1 MVEEFYGKISRSGSN
16 LSDSLEDKLT
26 GDFFG
31 TLRYMDFCDGLQPV
45 LCGALR
51 KSEKQQAESKAAIQL
66 IENVNC
72 TNIKDEEHIKFWP
85 KHDLGELDVLLEFD
99 NCYIGIEVKFQSGL
113 SSDDQLIREANILC
127 DLPKDK
133 KKILLFIAKHE
144 SCISVYRKYKK
155 DISKQGVHFVFASWE
170 DILQSMKDILNGGK
184 GSKYTFG
191 QKLMICDLVRL
202 LTRKDFDTF
211 LSMTNGISDRP
222 DQPIEKKGYFMLD
235 DKNHKDD
242 TMNYKNAAFVVFMTY
257 KNVGK
262 LREAIKSESENEDCE
277 YTFIKNQNKN
287 KEKGYEYPAA
297 GMVNDFWWL
306 FSKEANS
313 GSGGTSLYAINIF
326 LTDTNEDAPSE
337 PIFRVLR
344 YISPNAISKK
354 LTGKK
359 LVDAF
364 DENADAE
371 RNTRDIVVD
380 EIPMTLHQRDIN
392 DSEKHAGLRG
402 CYYVDLPLMS
412 ISEDDIVHIFHIFDE
427 LSKQSDI
434 AYSQQATNEE

>member
-31 TLRYMDFCDGLQPV
+31 TLRYMDFCDGLQPI

-51 KSEKQQAESKAAIQL
+51 KSEKQQAESQAAIQL

-85 KHDLGELDVLLEFD
+85 KHALGELDVLLEFD
-99 NCYIGIEVKFQSGL
+99 NCYIGIEVKFKSGL

-144 SCISVYRKYKK
+144 SCISVYRKYK
-155 DISKQGVHFVFASWE
+155 DIISKDVHFVFASWE
-170 DILQSMKDILNGGK
+170 DILQSMKDILNGEK

-191 QKLMICDLVRL
+191 QKLMISDLIRL

-211 LSMTNGISDRP
+211 LSMTNGIADKRG
-222 DQPIEKKGYFMLD
+222 QLIEKEGYFML
-235 DKNHKDD
+235 NHKDYA
-242 TMNYKNAAFVVFMTY
+242 TNYKNAAFVVFMTY
-257 KNVGK
+257 KNIQK

-297 GMVNDFWWL
+297 GIVNDFWWL

-313 GSGGTSLYAINIF
+313 GSGDTSLYAINIF
-326 LTDTNEDAPSE
+326 LTNTDEADPSE

-344 YISPNAISKK
+344 YISPVAISKN
-354 LTGKK
+354 LTGEN
-359 LVDAF
+359 LAEAF
-364 DENADAE
+364 DKNADAE
-371 RNTRDIVVD
+371 RDTRDIVVD
-380 EIPMTLHQRDIN
+380 EIAMTLHQRDIN
-392 DSEKHAGLRG
+392 NSEKHAGLRG

-412 ISEDDIVHIFHIFDE
+412 ISKDDIKRVFHIFDE

>member
-31 TLRYMDFCDGLQPV
+31 TLRYMDFCDGLQPI

-72 TNIKDEEHIKFWP
+72 TNIRDEEHIKFWP
-85 KHDLGELDVLLEFD
+85 KHDRGELDVLLEFD
-99 NCYIGIEVKFQSGL
+99 NCYIGIEVKFKSGL

-133 KKILLFIAKHE
+133 KKILLFVAKHE

-170 DILQSMKDILNGGK
+170 DILQSMKDILHGGK

-202 LTRKDFDTF
+202 LTRKGFDPF
-211 LSMTNGISDRP
+211 LSMINGISDRP
-222 DQPIEKKGYFMLD
+222 DQSIEKKGYFML
-235 DKNHKDD
+235 NHKDY
-242 TMNYKNAAFVVFMTY
+242 TKNYKDAAFVVFMTY
-257 KNVGK
+257 RNVDK
-262 LREAIKSESENEDCE
+262 LLKAIHSKSQECG
-277 YTFIKNQNKN
+277 YTFIKR
-287 KEKGYEYPAA
+287 YEETHA
-297 GMVNDFWWL
+297 GIVDDLWL
-306 FSKEANS
+306 TFSKEANS
-313 GSGGTSLYAINIF
+313 GSGDTSLYAVNIF
-326 LTDTNEDAPSE
+326 LTNANEEHPSN
-337 PIFRVLR
+337 PTFSVLR
-344 YISPNAISKK
+344 YVSSNAVSKN
-354 LTGKK
+354 LTRKD
-359 LVDAF
+359 LVEALDDTA
-364 DENADAE
+364 NTE
-371 RNTRDIVVD
+371 RNTRDIGVD
-380 EIPMTLHQRDIN
+380 GMTMTLHQRDIN

-412 ISEDDIVHIFHIFDE
+412 ISKDDIRRVFHMFDE

-434 AYSQQATNEE
+434 AYSQQATKEE

>member
-31 TLRYMDFCDGLQPV
+31 TLRYMDFCDGLQPI
-45 LCGALR
+45 LCGALC
-51 KSEKQQAESKAAIQL
+51 KSEKQQAESQAAIQL

-85 KHDLGELDVLLEFD
+85 KHDRGELDVLLEFD

-144 SCISVYRKYKK
+144 SCISIYRKYKK

-191 QKLMICDLVRL
+191 QKLMIRDLVRL

-211 LSMTNGISDRP
+211 LSMTNGIADKLG
-222 DQPIEKKGYFMLD
+222 QLIEKDVHVMLN
-235 DKNHKDD
+235 DKNYKDY
-242 TMNYKNAAFVVFMTY
+242 TTNYKNAAYVVFMTY
-257 KNVGK
+257 KNVEK
-262 LREAIKSESENEDCE
+262 LREAIKSKSEE
-277 YTFIKNQNKN
+277 YGYVFI
-287 KEKGYEYPAA
+287 KGYEEKRA
-297 GMVNDFWWL
+297 GIVDDIWL
-306 FSKEANS
+306 TFSKEANT
-313 GSGGTSLYAINIF
+313 GSGDTSLYAVNIF
-326 LTDTNEDAPSE
+326 LTNTNEDDPSD

-344 YISPNAISKK
+344 YISPNAISKN
-354 LTGKK
+354 LTREN
-359 LVDAF
+359 LADAF
-364 DENADAE
+364 DKNADAE
-371 RNTRDIVVD
+371 RDTCGIVVD

-392 DSEKHAGLRG
+392 NPKDYAGLQG

-412 ISEDDIVHIFHIFDE
+412 ISNDDIVHIFHIFDE

>member
-31 TLRYMDFCDGLQPV
+31 TLRYMDFCDGLQPI

-51 KSEKQQAESKAAIQL
+51 KSEKQQAESQAAIQL
-66 IENVNC
+66 IGNANC

-144 SCISVYRKYKK
+144 SCISIYRKYKK

-184 GSKYTFG
+184 GNNYTFG
-191 QKLMICDLVRL
+191 QKLMISDLIRL
-202 LTRKDFDTF
+202 LTRKDFETF

-222 DQPIEKKGYFMLD
+222 DQPIEEKGYFMID
-235 DKNHKDD
+235 NNKDYA
-242 TMNYKNAAFVVFMTY
+242 TNYKNAAFVVFMTY
-257 KNVGK
+257 KNVDK
-262 LREAIKSESENEDCE
+262 LLKDIKSESKNEDCE
-277 YTFIKNQNKN
+277 YTFINRPEDTDN
-287 KEKGYEYPAA
+287 GI
-297 GMVNDFWWL
+297 VVDIWL
-306 FSKEANS
+306 TFSKEANI
-313 GSGGTSLYAINIF
+313 GSGDTSLYAVNIF
-326 LTDTNEDAPSE
+326 LTNPNEEHPAD

-344 YISPNAISKK
+344 YISPIAISKK
-354 LTGKK
+354 LTAKK
-359 LVDAF
+359 LAKAF
-364 DENADAE
+364 DDTANTE
-371 RNTRDIVVD
+371 RNTCDIVVD
-380 EIPMTLHQRDIN
+380 GMTMTLHQRDIN
-392 DSEKHAGLRG
+392 NSEKHAGLRG
-402 CYYVDLPLMS
+402 CYYVDSPLMS
-412 ISEDDIVHIFHIFDE
+412 ISKDDIKRVFHIFDE

>member
-31 TLRYMDFCDGLQPV
+31 TLRYMDFCDGLQPI

-66 IENVNC
+66 IENANC
-72 TNIKDEEHIKFWP
+72 TNIKDEENIKFWP
-85 KHDLGELDVLLEFD
+85 KHDLGELDVLLNFD
-99 NCYIGIEVKFQSGL
+99 NCCIGIEVKFQSGL

-127 DLPKDK
+127 DLAKDK

-144 SCISVYRKYKK
+144 SCISVYRKYKNI
-155 DISKQGVHFVFASWE
+155 ISKDVHFVFASWE

-191 QKLMICDLVRL
+191 QKLMIRDLVRL

-211 LSMTNGISDRP
+211 LSMTNGIADKLG
-222 DQPIEKKGYFMLD
+222 QLIEKERYFMED
-235 DKNHKDD
+235 NNKDY
-242 TMNYKNAAFVVFMTY
+242 TTNYKNAAFVVFMTY
-257 KNVGK
+257 KNVDK
-262 LREAIKSESENEDCE
+262 LLKAIKSESENKDCE
-277 YTFIKNQNKN
+277 YTFINRPEDTDN
-287 KEKGYEYPAA
+287 GI
-297 GMVNDFWWL
+297 VVDIWL
-306 FSKEANS
+306 TFSKEANT
-313 GSGGTSLYAINIF
+313 GSGDTSLYAVNIF
-326 LTDTNEDAPSE
+326 LTNTNEEHPSD

-344 YISPNAISKK
+344 YISPIAISKK
-354 LTGKK
+354 LTAKK
-359 LVDAF
+359 LAEAF
-364 DENADAE
+364 DDNADAE
-371 RNTRDIVVD
+371 RDTCDIVVD
-380 EIPMTLHQRDIN
+380 EIAMTLHQRDIN
-392 DSEKHAGLRG
+392 NSEKHAGLRG

-412 ISEDDIVHIFHIFDE
+412 ISKDDIVHIFHIFDE

>member
-1 MVEEFYGKISRSGSN
+1 M
-16 LSDSLEDKLT
+16 
-26 GDFFG
+26 
-31 TLRYMDFCDGLQPV
+31 
-45 LCGALR
+45 
-51 KSEKQQAESKAAIQL
+51 
-66 IENVNC
+66 
-72 TNIKDEEHIKFWP
+72 
-85 KHDLGELDVLLEFD
+85 LEFD

-222 DQPIEKKGYFMLD
+222 DQPIEEKGYFMID
-235 DKNHKDD
+235 NNKDY
-242 TMNYKNAAFVVFMTY
+242 TTNYKNAAFVVFMTY
-257 KNVGK
+257 KNIQK
-262 LREAIKSESENEDCE
+262 LRKAIKSESENENCE
-277 YTFIKNQNKN
+277 YTFIKKQNKN
-287 KEKGYEYPAA
+287 KEKEKEYEYPAA
-297 GMVNDFWWL
+297 GIVNDFWWL
-306 FSKEANS
+306 FSKEANT
-313 GSGGTSLYAINIF
+313 GSGDTSLYAINII
-326 LTDTNEDAPSE
+326 LTNTDEDDPSE

-344 YISPNAISKK
+344 YISPNAISKN

-359 LVDAF
+359 LADAF
-364 DENADAE
+364 DDPANAE
-371 RNTRDIVVD
+371 RDTRDIVVD

-392 DSEKHAGLRG
+392 NPKDYAGLQS